1 MNLKNQ
7 KRMAAESLKI
17 GKNRVWIDPERG
29 EDVEEAITR
38 AEIRKLIH
46 EGAIKAAP
54 KKGVSRGRARVIHA
68 KRKKGLKKG
77 MGRRKGK
84 KTARM
89 PRKELWKIRIRA
101 IRAYLK
107 DLRDRRIIQKDIY
120 RRLYLLAKGGTFRS
134 INHVEQYIDSNKL
147 KRRR

>member
-1 MNLKNQ
+1 
-7 KRMAAESLKI
+7 MASESLKI

-38 AEIRKLIH
+38 EEIRKLIH
-46 EGAIKAAP
+46 EGVIKAAP
-54 KKGVSRGRARVIHA
+54 KKGVSRGRTRVIQA

-77 MGRRKGK
+77 MGSRKGK

-89 PRKELWKIRIRA
+89 PRKELWKRRIRA

-107 DLRDRRIIQKDIY
+107 DLRDRRIIQRDIY
-120 RRLYLLAKGGTFRS
+120 RRLYLLAKGGTFRD
-134 INHVEQYIDSNKL
+134 IDHVEQYIESNRL

>member
-7 KRMAAESLKI
+7 RRMASESLKI

-38 AEIRKLIH
+38 EEIRKLIS
-46 EGAIKAAP
+46 EGVIKAAP
-54 KKGVSRGRARVIHA
+54 KKGVSRGRARINQM

-107 DLRDRRIIQKDIY
+107 NLRDRRIIQRKPATINRIDYCKSNLGIVCRIAITD
-120 RRLYLLAKGGTFRS
+120 RR
-134 INHVEQYIDSNKL
+134 II
-147 KRRR
+147 

>member
-7 KRMAAESLKI
+7 RRMASESLKI

-29 EDVEEAITR
+29 EDVEAAITR
-38 AEIRKLIH
+38 EEIRKLIR

-54 KKGVSRGRARVIHA
+54 KKGVSKGRARVIHA
-68 KRKKGLKKG
+68 KRKKGLKRG

-89 PRKELWKIRIRA
+89 PRKELWKRRIRA

-107 DLRDRRIIQKDIY
+107 DLRARRIIQKNIY
-120 RRLYLLAKGGTFRS
+120 RRLYLLAKGGIFRDVT
-134 INHVEQYIDSNKL
+134 HVEQYIESNRL

>member
-7 KRMAAESLKI
+7 KRMASESLKI

-29 EDVEEAITR
+29 EDVEDAITR
-38 AEIRKLIH
+38 EEIRKLIH
-46 EGAIKAAP
+46 EGVIKAAP
-54 KKGVSRGRARVIHA
+54 KKGVSRGRARVTHA

-77 MGRRKGK
+77 MGSRKGK

-89 PRKELWKIRIRA
+89 PRKELWKNRIRA
-101 IRAYLK
+101 IRAHLK
-107 DLRDRRIIQKDIY
+107 DLRDRRIIQKNSY
-120 RRLYLLAKGGTFRS
+120 RRLYLLAKGGTFRD
-134 INHVEQYIDSNKL
+134 IDHVDQYVEANRL

>member
-7 KRMAAESLKI
+7 RRMASESLKI
-17 GKNRVWIDPERG
+17 GKNRVWIDPVRV

-38 AEIRKLIH
+38 EEIRKLIH
-46 EGAIKAAP
+46 EGAIKAIP
-54 KKGVSRGRARVIHA
+54 KMGISRGRARVIHA

-77 MGRRKGK
+77 VGRRKGK

-89 PRKELWKIRIRA
+89 PRKELWKNRIRA

-107 DLRDRRIIQKDIY
+107 ELRDRRIIQKDIY
-120 RRLYLLAKGGTFRS
+120 RRLYLLAKGGTFRN
-134 INHVEQYIDSNKL
+134 IDHVDQYIESNKL
-147 KRRR
+147 RRRR

>member
-7 KRMAAESLKI
+7 RRMASESLKI

-29 EDVEEAITR
+29 DDVEEAITR
-38 AEIRKLIH
+38 EEIRKLIS
-46 EGAIKAAP
+46 EGAIKSAP
-54 KKGVSRGRARVIHA
+54 KKGVSRGRARNIHA

-77 MGRRKGK
+77 MGSRKGK
-84 KTARM
+84 KSARM

-107 DLRDRRIIQKDIY
+107 NLRDRRIIQRKIY
-120 RRLYLLAKGGTFRS
+120 RRLYLLAKGGIFR
-134 INHVEQYIDSNKL
+134 NVAHVEQYIDSNKL

>member
-7 KRMAAESLKI
+7 RRMASKSLKI

-38 AEIRKLIH
+38 EEIRKLIH
-46 EGAIKAAP
+46 EGIIKAAP
-54 KKGVSRGRARVIHA
+54 MKGVSRGRARVIQA
-68 KRKKGLKKG
+68 KRRKGLKKG
-77 MGRRKGK
+77 EGRRKGK

-101 IRAYLK
+101 IRSYLK

-120 RRLYLLAKGGTFRS
+120 RRLYLLAKGGTFDD
-134 INHVEQYIDSNKL
+134 INHVAQYIESHKL

>member
-7 KRMAAESLKI
+7 RRMASKALKI
-17 GKNRVWIDPERG
+17 GKNRVWIDPEKG

-38 AEIRKLIH
+38 EEIRKLIS
-46 EGAIKAAP
+46 EGTIKAAP
-54 KKGVSRGRARVIHA
+54 QKGVSRGRARIIHA

-77 MGRRKGK
+77 MGSRKGR

-89 PRKELWKIRIRA
+89 PRKELWKRRIRA
-101 IRAYLK
+101 IRSYLK
-107 DLRDRRIIQKDIY
+107 DLRDRRVIQRNIY
-120 RRLYLLAKGGTFRS
+120 RRLYLLAKGGVFRDVA
-134 INHVEQYIDSNKL
+134 HVEQYIDSNRL